1 MAAHERHFPE
11 GSDPTPAPKAD
22 VMDALRKNH
31 DEAFL
36 YVAQGLSYEE
46 RGEHALAAE
55 MYQRG
60 LERLDTALGV
70 RAELLDCEGPQWDE
84 VRTLQRKMCS
94 IRNEV
99 EFRLQAIAEAGG
111 NDALFA
117 DRPPSYN
124 EAVGGTQ
131 QQQLDRN
138 RGHYRD
144 AEVLLSIDGGVQMFY
159 VSADGAVT
167 SPPASTDLRVYR
179 FASRPDVRSDS
190 GPSVPPAWLQVG
202 TWIYP
207 LVPNESPALRSAYGA
222 YLFPDVDSSREA
234 GATVGILLPSDLSPE
249 MHAVF
254 ESLMEDLTAMK
265 IQSTV
270 LRGSEM
276 LSKGLNRGAVL
287 TSEALRMG
295 AVRLKQ
301 YLQPSAGPV
310 PVDPRIKQGMELL
323 RNVTGSV
330 RGVSEIVVNKVGD
343 LAVAL
348 GQRVAKN
355 VACEGCV
362 ATTSGAGA
370 GGTMN
375 DVFVIASGGVRG
387 VSTLYMGLENAAKT
401 LASSLANETVQI
413 VGHKYGQDAAQV
425 VDHAIYSAKYL
436 AQVIVVGAQVVARAF
451 ARALQQEYAASQAA
465 ANQAGGGRGGNTQ
478 RAAASA
484 KLGMSIQEALQIL
497 NVEKLDPEKIAK
509 NYEHLFQ
516 VNDKAKGGSFY
527 LQSKVYRAKERL
539 DEELRLQEEQEQ
551 KKKERRKE
559 NDL

>member
-1 MAAHERHFPE
+1 
-11 GSDPTPAPKAD
+11 
-22 VMDALRKNH
+22 MDALRKNH

-55 MYQRG
+55 MYQKG

-70 RAELLDCEGPQWDE
+70 RAELPDCEGPQWDE

-99 EFRLQAIAEAGG
+99 EFRLQAIAEAGS

-117 DRPPSYN
+117 DRPPSYD

-144 AEVLLSIDGGVQMFY
+144 AEVLLSID
-159 VSADGAVT
+159 
-167 SPPASTDLRVYR
+167 
-179 FASRPDVRSDS
+179 
-190 GPSVPPAWLQVG
+190 
-202 TWIYP
+202 
-207 LVPNESPALRSAYGA
+207 
-222 YLFPDVDSSREA
+222 

-265 IQSTV
+265 IQSIV
-270 LRGSEM
+270 LRGETRNLEALSEPVRVRRDLRFSQKISDGIVSGSEM

-330 RGVSEIVVNKVGD
+330 RGVSEVVVNKVGD

-425 VDHAIYSAKYL
+425 VDHAIYSVGNVALTTNSVRSLGVRGLAK
-436 AQVIVVGAQVVARAF
+436 R
-451 ARALQQEYAASQAA
+451 
-465 ANQAGGGRGGNTQ
+465 T
-478 RAAASA
+478 
-484 KLGMSIQEALQIL
+484 
-497 NVEKLDPEKIAK
+497 
-509 NYEHLFQ
+509 
-516 VNDKAKGGSFY
+516 
-527 LQSKVYRAKERL
+527 AKETGKAIL
-539 DEELRLQEEQEQ
+539 EEYVSSLERDPRFSGDPLVASLRMQP
-551 KKKERRKE
+551 K
-559 NDL
+559 

>member
-70 RAELLDCEGPQWDE
+70 RAELPDCEGPQWDE

-270 LRGSEM
+270 LRGETRHLEALSEPVRVRRDLRFSQKISDGIVSGSEM

-330 RGVSEIVVNKVGD
+330 RGVSEVVVNKVGD

-425 VDHAIYSAKYL
+425 VDHAIYS
-436 AQVIVVGAQVVARAF
+436 VGNVALTTNSVRS
-451 ARALQQEYAASQAA
+451 L
-465 ANQAGGGRGGNTQ
+465 GVRG
-478 RAAASA
+478 
-484 KLGMSIQEALQIL
+484 
-497 NVEKLDPEKIAK
+497 IAK
-509 NYEHLFQ
+509 
-516 VNDKAKGGSFY
+516 
-527 LQSKVYRAKERL
+527 RTAKETGKAIL
-539 DEELRLQEEQEQ
+539 EEYVSSLEKDPRFSGDPLVASLRMQP
-551 KKKERRKE
+551 K
-559 NDL
+559 